1 MSARITDSR
10 SYAHLWGTSET
21 REIFDESARLQG
33 WLDVLA
39 ALARAQA
46 AEGLIPVVA
55 AELIGAEACVE
66 RLDLDRVAEGTRLTG
81 HSTLGLIHELQRI
94 LPEQAR
100 EHVYVGATVQD
111 ITDTWTATAIRSVG
125 ALAWR
130 DLRRLESAL
139 LELAIRHRDDPVA
152 GRTHGQPGR
161 PTTFGWKVASWADE
175 IRRHLDRLRDG
186 APRWLVGQLGGGI
199 GTLDA
204 FGGRGLA
211 VRARFCADLGLGD
224 PGMSWLNS
232 RDRIAEFSFVLTA
245 IAGTLARIGVEIY
258 ELQRPEIG
266 ELSEARS
273 QSVVGSITMGHKR
286 NPEGSEHLD
295 TLSRLIRANH
305 GVLVESMV
313 GQHER
318 DGRSWKAEWVA
329 LPEVCLLSAT
339 ALAVAINV
347 VEGLEV
353 HTDRMALNLA
363 QTLGG
368 TSNPSD
374 TGAAADMVDLVVER
388 ARDARDQE
396 GASWP

>member
-1 MSARITDSR
+1 MSARITDSS
-10 SYAHLWGTSET
+10 SYAHLWGTPET
-21 REIFDESARLQG
+21 RALFDEPARMQG

-46 AEGLIPVVA
+46 AEGLIPTAA
-55 AELIGAEACVE
+55 AELIGTEARVE
-66 RLDLDRVAEGTRLTG
+66 RLDLDRVAEGTRSTG

-94 LPEQAR
+94 LPPTAR
-100 EHVYVGATVQD
+100 DHVYVGATVQD
-111 ITDTWTATAIRSVG
+111 VTDTWTATVIRAVG
-125 ALAWR
+125 AIAWR
-130 DLRRLESAL
+130 DLRRLETAL
-139 LELAIRHRDDPVA
+139 LVLAEQHRDDPIV

-161 PTTFGWKVASWADE
+161 PTTFGWKAASWADE
-175 IRRHLDRLRDG
+175 VRRHLDRLRDG

-204 FGGRGLA
+204 FGDRGTA
-211 VRARFCADLGLGD
+211 VRARFCADLDLGD
-224 PGMSWLNS
+224 PGISWLTS

-245 IAGTLARIGVEIY
+245 IAGTLARVGVEVY

-266 ELSEARS
+266 ELSEGRPDT
-273 QSVVGSITMGHKR
+273 VVGSITMAHKR

-295 TLSRLIRANH
+295 TLSRLVRANH
-305 GVLVESMV
+305 GVLVESIV

-329 LPEVCLLSAT
+329 LPEVCLLTAT
-339 ALAVAINV
+339 SLAIAIDL

-353 HTDRMALNLA
+353 HCDRMVDNVTRLLA
-363 QTLGG
+363 D

-374 TGAAADMVDLVVER
+374 LGASGQMVDFVVQR
-388 ARDARDQE
+388 GHTARDQE
-396 GASWP
+396 PSTWP